1 MTGDEIRKGQT
12 EVRCLVVDDD
22 EDDRFHLIRM
32 LRQDSEVRYEFS
44 EAETGEVG
52 LQAARET
59 PFDLVV
65 LDYRLPGDDGLTLL
79 PLFRRE
85 CPTAALVFL
94 TGVQDMDVARSALA
108 AGAHHFLFKTEL
120 STTAVN
126 HGMRAALERRRI
138 DALSG
143 ELDRVGDVARTISS
157 FVPTDLVDSVL
168 QGNNGRPSSAP
179 GAAHPLQAGILFG
192 DMANFSSI
200 VEILGPEGTFEFL
213 NRVVARFESALHD
226 HHGILDKIIG
236 DGVLGIFPVRGLDD
250 ARRSALATSMLACGV
265 ELIRAFGEEWRR
277 TARHQ
282 GVSTGFRVGLSF
294 GEVVRGYVGS
304 ERRRDYTVVGR
315 TVTQAKRLES
325 QAPTNAV
332 LFDGSLLPYVSAD
345 LHTLD
350 LGSMRLKGIPE
361 SVHVYRLDA
370 DWVG

>member
-126 HGMRAALERRRI
+126 HGMRAALERRRL
-138 DALSG
+138 DAVQG
-143 ELDRVGDVARTISS
+143 ELHRVGDVARSLSS
-157 FVPTDLVDSVL
+157 YVPQDLVDSVL
-168 QGNNGRPSSAP
+168 QVNGEHAN
-179 GAAHPLQAGILFG
+179 GPLAQRQTAGILFG
-192 DMANFSSI
+192 DIAGFSSI
-200 VEILGPEGTFEFL
+200 VEVLGPEGTIEFL
-213 NRVVARFESALHD
+213 NRLVARFEADVRAHG
-226 HHGILDKIIG
+226 GILDKIIG

-345 LHTLD
+345 LRTLD
-350 LGSMRLKGIPE
+350 LGTMRLKGIPE